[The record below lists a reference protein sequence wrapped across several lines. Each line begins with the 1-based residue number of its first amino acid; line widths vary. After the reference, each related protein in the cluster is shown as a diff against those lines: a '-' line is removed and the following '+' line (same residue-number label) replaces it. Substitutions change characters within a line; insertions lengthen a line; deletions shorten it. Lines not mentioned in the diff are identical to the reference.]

1 MGRINKKVVYFLF
14 CHYQIVLS
22 LFIILVVLNIPKYAY
37 SESIPIN
44 FVQSIS
50 DDLISVVKSE
60 NKIEKKIQE
69 IKKIVVGKIH
79 KKVAILLIG
88 SNVWEIMSAEQQNEY
103 RNALDNYLAAMLFSA
118 IRDSHVESFET
129 VDSQEIDKNIV
140 YVSGTLHRTVS
151 NKLSKRMVVKLKKI
165 GEDLHIIDIK
175 IEEMSVVIGRRSEI
189 ANVLRKKKGDVSKL
203 IEFLVDLAKEIQK
216 ESP

>member
-1 MGRINKKVVYFLF
+1 MGRINKKVVCFLF

-88 SNVWEIMSAEQQNEY
+88 RNVWEIMSAEQQNEY

-151 NKLSKRMVVKLKKI
+151 NKLSKRMVVKLKEI